1 MSMAVW
7 SCYLAVYKEC
17 GKEAENML
25 ADIIAIVLLT
35 LALFFACRHIYREK
49 KKGTMCIGCPQAG
62 TCLNK
67 ESCNRKEKA

>member
-1 MSMAVW
+1 
-7 SCYLAVYKEC
+7 
-17 GKEAENML
+17 ML

>member
-1 MSMAVW
+1 MVIRPCPSVVW
-7 SCYLAVYKEC
+7 KKY

-25 ADIIAIVLLT
+25 ADIIAIVLLA

-62 TCLNK
+62 TCINK